1 MQPRVAPGPATTSPC
16 RYTLHT
22 VMTARR
28 ATRHLLACIV
38 LCGLAA
44 AVIPVS
50 AQVRARVG
58 TRFEATIVSIV
69 DGDTV
74 HAVPLGSEE
83 TIRIR
88 LHGIDAPERGEPF
101 SSAATRS
108 TRVLL
113 FDQRVSIDGRDVD
126 RYGRLVA
133 RVSVRGE
140 DASTALLMAGLAC
153 HYAKYSSDV
162 TLANAEAEARR
173 HGRGFWGRGTEK
185 PRCTTTS
192 LRANETRR
200 AAGGPAIFHGNTS
213 SRVYHSPSC
222 RNYECR
228 NCTRAF
234 HSEADARAAGFRP
247 AGDCL
252 PKSPQA
258 R

>member
-1 MQPRVAPGPATTSPC
+1 VI
-16 RYTLHT
+16 
-22 VMTARR
+22 TARR
-28 ATRHLLACIV
+28 ATRHILACIV

-50 AQVRARVG
+50 GQVRARVG
-58 TRFEATIVSIV
+58 TRFEARIVSIV

-74 HAVPLGSEE
+74 DAVPLGSKG

-88 LHGIDAPERGEPF
+88 LHGVDAPERGEPF

-153 HYAKYSSDV
+153 HYVKYSSDV
-162 TLANAEAEARR
+162 TLANAEADARR
-173 HGRGFWGRGTEK
+173 HGRGSGVRVPRNRGARPCRRRRPK
-185 PRCTTTS
+185 PKYLVTDR
-192 LRANETRR
+192 
-200 AAGGPAIFHGNTS
+200 
-213 SRVYHSPSC
+213 
-222 RNYECR
+222 
-228 NCTRAF
+228 
-234 HSEADARAAGFRP
+234 
-247 AGDCL
+247 
-252 PKSPQA
+252 
-258 R
+258 

>member
-1 MQPRVAPGPATTSPC
+1 MITDP
-16 RYTLHT
+16 
-22 VMTARR
+22 R
-28 ATRHLLACIV
+28 ATRHILACIV

-44 AVIPVS
+44 AAIPVS
-50 AQVRARVG
+50 GQVRALIG
-58 TRFEATIVSIV
+58 TRFEARIVSIV

-74 HAVPLGSEE
+74 DAVPLGSKG

-101 SSAATRS
+101 SSAATKS

-113 FDQRVSIDGRDVD
+113 FDQRVTIEGRDVD

-133 RVSVRGE
+133 RVSVRGD
-140 DASTALLMAGLAC
+140 DASTALLTAGLAC
-153 HYAKYSSDV
+153 HYVKYSSDV

-173 HGRGFWGRGTEK
+173 HGRGFWGRGADK
-185 PRCTTTS
+185 PRCTTMALQAT
-192 LRANETRR
+192 EPKGTG
-200 AAGGPAIFHGNTS
+200 GGPVIFHGNTS

-222 RNYECR
+222 RNYKCR
-228 NCTRAF
+228 NCTQAF
-234 HSEADARAAGFRP
+234 HSEADARAAGFSP

-252 PKSPQA
+252 SKSSQA

>member
-1 MQPRVAPGPATTSPC
+1 VT
-16 RYTLHT
+16 
-22 VMTARR
+22 TARR
-28 ATRHLLACIV
+28 ATRHVLAGLV

-44 AVIPVS
+44 GDIPVS
-50 AQVRARVG
+50 GQVRALIG
-58 TRFEATIVSIV
+58 TRFEARIVSIV

-74 HAVPLGSEE
+74 DAVPLGSKN

-101 SSAATRS
+101 SSAATKS

-113 FDQRVSIDGRDVD
+113 FDQRVSIEGRDVD

-133 RVSVRGE
+133 HVSVRGE
-140 DASTALLMAGLAC
+140 DASTALLTAGLAC
-153 HYAKYSSDV
+153 HYVKYSSDV
-162 TLANAEAEARR
+162 AFAKAEAEARR
-173 HGRGFWGRGTEK
+173 HGRGFWGAGVEK

-192 LRANETRR
+192 VQATGTKS
-200 AAGGPAIFHGNTS
+200 AGGGPVVFHGNTS

-222 RNYECR
+222 RNYKCR
-228 NCTRAF
+228 NCTQAF

-252 PKSPQA
+252 SKSSQA